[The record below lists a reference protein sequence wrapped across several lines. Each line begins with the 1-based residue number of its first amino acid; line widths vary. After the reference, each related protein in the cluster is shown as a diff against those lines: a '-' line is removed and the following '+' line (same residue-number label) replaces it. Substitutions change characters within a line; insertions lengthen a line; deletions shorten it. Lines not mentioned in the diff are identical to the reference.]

1 MRCKNITNYYNF
13 LRFVKGNY
21 LSTNDESNMIYTGS
35 TILLNNF
42 FGPNSQYFTQK
53 YNYLF
58 MMAAQN
64 KGNPWFNVYS
74 NYRNENAQN

>member
-1 MRCKNITNYYNF
+1 
-13 LRFVKGNY
+13 
-21 LSTNDESNMIYTGS
+21 MIYTGS